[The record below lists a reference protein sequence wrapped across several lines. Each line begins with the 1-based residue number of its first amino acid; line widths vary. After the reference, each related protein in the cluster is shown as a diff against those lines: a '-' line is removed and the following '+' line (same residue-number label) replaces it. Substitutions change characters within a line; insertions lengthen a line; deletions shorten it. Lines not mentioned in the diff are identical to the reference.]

1 MSSYFNK
8 IFKPCINE
16 IHNMIPGKKGFGA
29 YARVA
34 GNLLLPGRAIYQD
47 IVVILT
53 TRCSLNCRHCNNL
66 MPLYREPYHLDA
78 DTVIA
83 DIHKLLE
90 NVDTIIKFGLLGG
103 EPLIYPELGR
113 VLQVVLESPKVMFAD
128 ITTNATVLPD
138 ANLLKLMRHPKMF
151 VEISNYGVK
160 TQKVSDFAAM
170 MEENGIRYTVD
181 KATSWTVSG
190 GTEFRG
196 KSEEQLK
203 QEYNACYS
211 SRYCRTM
218 LQGKLYLCARGA
230 HLADLGYMDGAHDSF
245 DVRNTPSGK
254 EFREGMKRFFLSD
267 YAEACNYCDHAKGV
281 RVKPGEQQLRE
292 RS

>member
-16 IHNMIPGKKGFGA
+16 IHNLIPGHKGIGA

-34 GNLLLPGRAIYQD
+34 RDLILPGRAVFQD

-53 TRCSLNCRHCNNL
+53 TRCSLNCKNCNNL
-66 MPLYREPYHLDA
+66 MPLYDKPYHLDT

-83 DIHKLLE
+83 DILKLLE

-138 ANLLKLMRHPKMF
+138 SSLLKLMRHPKMF

-160 TQKVSDFAAM
+160 TQKVQDFAALM
-170 MEENGIRYTVD
+170 RENGIRHTVD
-181 KATSWTVSG
+181 KATSWVAPG
-190 GTEFRG
+190 GTEQRG
-196 KSEEQLK
+196 KSREQLEK
-203 QEYNACYS
+203 EYNACYS

-218 LQGKLYLCARGA
+218 LNGKLYLCARGA
-230 HLADLGYMDGAHDSF
+230 HLCDLGYMKSEHDVF
-245 DVRNTPSGK
+245 DVRNTPSGPG
-254 EFREGMKRFFLSD
+254 FREGMKRFYLSD
-267 YAEACNYCDHAKGV
+267 YAEACNYCDHALGKK
-281 RVKPGEQQLRE
+281 VKPGEQLKRK
-292 RS
+292 